1 MKSPVQIRQKIRLK
15 IENFSEGKDFV
26 AYVDGFPVYV
36 PNAIPGE
43 EVEVKILEVKRN
55 YAKAQ
60 ILEIISPHA
69 ARVQPPCVYFYKCGG
84 CQWQYIDYPHQLEL
98 KKKIVEGDLAQY
110 PNLKDAKV
118 QEVKGAEHIYHYR
131 SKAQQP
137 VVSVRGKAVT
147 GFYFPG
153 THRLTWI
160 DRCEVQ
166 TKLQDLV
173 IRFVM
178 RWLNLENI
186 PPYDE
191 KTHEGFIRYLLVRE
205 SLAMKE
211 AMLIF
216 VVQGSDSKPLKS
228 LTEAVTKKFPQ
239 IVSVIQNIN
248 TEKTNVILGRENIVL
263 KGQGF
268 IIEKILGLRF
278 RISPE
283 SFFQIHIEQV
293 EKLVEVIAGYAAL
306 SGRETVIDAYCGVG
320 LLGICLAR
328 QAAQV
333 YGIESN
339 VTAIEDAYANAEMN
353 GAETVEFLGMDA
365 SEGLKSLEE
374 QGVEPDVIILDP
386 PRQGCDNQVLESVCR
401 FSPEKIIYVS
411 CDPGTLARDLSFLSS
426 NGYQLKEMTPVDL
439 FPQTSH
445 IEAVALLQKSMS

>member
-1 MKSPVQIRQKIRLK
+1 MKSPVQLRQKIRLK
-15 IENFSEGKDFV
+15 IEKFSEGQDFV

-36 PNAIPGE
+36 PNAIAGE

-60 ILEIISPHA
+60 ILEIISPHP
-69 ARVQPPCVYFYKCGG
+69 ARVEPPCTYFYKCGG
-84 CQWQYIDYPHQLEL
+84 CQWQYMDYPHQLDL
-98 KKKIVEGDLAQY
+98 KKKIIESELASY
-110 PNLKDAKV
+110 EELKSAQIRD
-118 QEVKGAEHIYHYR
+118 VKGAEHIYHYR

-137 VVSVRGKAVT
+137 VVSVKGKAVT

-186 PPYDE
+186 LTYDE
-191 KTHEGFIRYLLVRE
+191 RTHEGFIRYLFIRE

-216 VVQGSDSKPLKS
+216 VVQGRDAKPLKS
-228 LTEAVTKKFPQ
+228 LAEAVTKKFPQ

-278 RISPE
+278 RISPN
-283 SFFQIHIEQV
+283 SFFQIHTEQV
-293 EKLVEVIAGYAAL
+293 EKLVEVVADYAGL
-306 SGRETVIDAYCGVG
+306 SGKETVIDAYCGVG
-320 LLGICLAR
+320 LIGIYLAR
-328 QAAQV
+328 AAGQV

-339 VTAIEDAYANAEMN
+339 PGAVEDAYANAEMN
-353 GAETVEFLGMDA
+353 GSESIEFLAMDA
-365 SEGLKSLEE
+365 AEGLRSLKE
-374 QGVEPDVIILDP
+374 QGIEPQVIVLDP
-386 PRQGCDNQVLESVCR
+386 PRQGCSTEVLDSVCR
-401 FSPEKIIYVS
+401 FLPGKIIYVS
-411 CDPGTLARDLSFLSS
+411 CDPGTLARDMSYLVSR
-426 NGYQLKEMTPVDL
+426 GYELKEITPVDL
-439 FPQTSH
+439 FPQTNH
-445 IEAVALLQKSMS
+445 VEAVALLQKRQ